1 VNNTV
6 HNIPDSLAGASGAP
20 VTCRFPCD
28 HGYDC
33 GRLALRVGGRRG
45 LPNADVAQLTK
56 GKARI
61 NGRGAPPAAA
71 GAESP
76 ESGIYHKIHA
86 AIAEHRLLPGARL
99 VEDQLGEVFGVSRM
113 RIRSV
118 LHSLARDKVVTLQ
131 RNRGAVVA
139 HPTVKEAKEVFAARR
154 LIEVAMARDIVRA
167 ADDEALRRL
176 KDHIKKEKQ
185 GERSQDR
192 AFELKASHDFHTLLA
207 EIVGNRVV
215 VGFLRELMAR
225 SSLITAIYERPDVS
239 SCSHL
244 AHASLIKFIERR
256 DADGL
261 AAAMLQH
268 LDQIEGDLVLFDRG
282 EPLTDLKAVF
292 AGS

>member
-1 VNNTV
+1 MMAA
-6 HNIPDSLAGASGAP
+6 DWRSGSPRA
-20 VTCRFPCD
+20 VDFRNANVA
-28 HGYDC
+28 
-33 GRLALRVGGRRG
+33 RL
-45 LPNADVAQLTK
+45 TM

-61 NGRGAPPAAA
+61 NGRGTRAAA
-71 GAESP
+71 VGAAQSP
-76 ESGIYHKIHA
+76 ESEIYRKIHA

-139 HPTVKEAKEVFAARR
+139 HPTVKEAREVFAARR

-167 ADDEALRRL
+167 ADEEALRRL
-176 KDHIKKEKQ
+176 KDHIKKEKM
-185 GERSQDR
+185 GERSHDR
-192 AFELKASHDFHTLLA
+192 ALELKASHEFHTLLA

-244 AHASLIKFIERR
+244 AHANLIKFIERR

-261 AAAMLQH
+261 AAAMLEH
-268 LDQIEGDLVLFDRG
+268 LNQIEGDLVLFDRG
-282 EPLTDLKAVF
+282 EPDADLKAVF
-292 AGS
+292 AGG

>member
-1 VNNTV
+1 V
-6 HNIPDSLAGASGAP
+6 A
-20 VTCRFPCD
+20 
-28 HGYDC
+28 
-33 GRLALRVGGRRG
+33 RL
-45 LPNADVAQLTK
+45 TM

-61 NGRGAPPAAA
+61 NGRGAPAATA
-71 GAESP
+71 GAGQSP
-76 ESGIYHKIHA
+76 ESEIYRRIHA

-139 HPTVKEAKEVFAARR
+139 HPTVKEAREVFAARR

-167 ADDEALRRL
+167 ADEEALRRL
-176 KDHIKKEKQ
+176 KDHIKKEKM
-185 GERSQDR
+185 GERSHDR
-192 AFELKASHDFHTLLA
+192 ALELKASHEFHTLLA

-244 AHASLIKFIERR
+244 AHANLIKFIERR

-261 AAAMLQH
+261 AAAMLEH
-268 LDQIEGDLVLFDRG
+268 LNQIEGDLVLFDRG
-282 EPLTDLKAVF
+282 EPDADLKAVF
-292 AGS
+292 AGG